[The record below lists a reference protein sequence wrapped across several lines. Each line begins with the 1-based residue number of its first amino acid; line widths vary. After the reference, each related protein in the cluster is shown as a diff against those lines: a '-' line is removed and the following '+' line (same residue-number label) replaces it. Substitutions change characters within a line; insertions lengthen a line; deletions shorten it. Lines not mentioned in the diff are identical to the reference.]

1 MEYLNE
7 AKLGEILKILFPN
20 KDFIHDKAVPTSSNR
35 RKRPDYRCD
44 DLNLIVEFDGYGHY
58 TVSKNI
64 ISDLDKDE
72 DYNNLG
78 YKVIR
83 IPYFI
88 QLTKEVI
95 FDLFDI
101 EIEEELYTYP
111 HGFIDKKAILP
122 ADFCELG
129 VKKFKDDLIKFS
141 YIKDDIINS
150 LSKQLEIKDI
160 NIVLPP
166 SLSYLTRYRE

>member
-7 AKLGEILKILFPN
+7 SKLGDLLEVLFPN
-20 KDFIHDKAVPTSSNR
+20 EEFIHDKAVPNSKNK

-44 DLNLIVEFDGYGHY
+44 NLKLIIEYDGFGHY

-64 ISDLDKDE
+64 ISDIDKDL
-72 DYNNLG
+72 DYTSMG

-95 FDLFDI
+95 YNLFNIKLDKDL
-101 EIEEELYTYP
+101 YSYP
-111 HGFIDKKAILP
+111 HGFIDKKAVLP

-129 VKKFKDDLIKFS
+129 IKKFREDLERFS
-141 YIKDDIINS
+141 FVKEDIIKS
-150 LSKQLEIKDI
+150 LNQHLKTKDI
-160 NIVLPP
+160 NIILPP
-166 SLSYLTRYRE
+166 SLQYLIK

>member
-7 AKLGEILKILFPN
+7 AKLGELLKILFPN
-20 KDFIHDKAVPTSSNR
+20 NDFIHDKAVPTSTNR

-44 DLNLIVEFDGYGHY
+44 ELSLIIEFDGFGHY
-58 TVSKNI
+58 TIAKNI
-64 ISDLDKDE
+64 ISDIDKDE
-72 DYNNLG
+72 DYTTLG

-95 FDLFDI
+95 LDLFNI
-101 EIEEELYTYP
+101 ELKNDLYNYP
-111 HGFIDKKAILP
+111 HGFIDKKAVLP

-129 VKKFKDDLIKFS
+129 VTKFREDLVRFS
-141 YIKDDIINS
+141 YVKEDIISS
-150 LSKQLEIKDI
+150 LVAHRKTKDMHI
-160 NIVLPP
+160 ILPP
-166 SLSYLTRYRE
+166 SLQHIINAI